1 MIIAYLM
8 QPMAWLI
15 LLVVV
20 LVLFGSRLPDAMR
33 SLGSSV
39 TSFKKGMKEGEGD
52 DDDDSKRLDK

>member
-1 MIIAYLM
+1 MVLAYLM

-20 LVLFGSRLPDAMR
+20 LLLFGSRLPDAMR
-33 SLGSSV
+33 NLGSSV

-52 DDDDSKRLDK
+52 DDEDKKRLDK

>member
-1 MIIAYLM
+1 MTLALIM

-15 LLVVV
+15 LLVVA

-33 SLGSSV
+33 NLGSSF

>member
-1 MIIAYLM
+1 MTLALIM

-15 LLVVV
+15 LLVVA

-33 SLGSSV
+33 NLGSSV

>member
-8 QPMAWLI
+8 QPTAWLV

-20 LVLFGSRLPDAMR
+20 IVLFGSRIPEMMR
-33 SLGSSV
+33 NLGSSV